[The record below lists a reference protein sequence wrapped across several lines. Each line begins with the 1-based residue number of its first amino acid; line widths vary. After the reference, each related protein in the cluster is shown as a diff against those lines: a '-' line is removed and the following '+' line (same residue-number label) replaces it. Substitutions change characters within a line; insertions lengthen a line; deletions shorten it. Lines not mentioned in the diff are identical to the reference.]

1 LIAGSL
7 ENLQESLSTLAQYV
21 AATDKYLTGSDEI
34 SQLRADLRLDR
45 RLADTAGLLEIC
57 AEGAR
62 RLSHVVEQLRSTALP
77 PAALAGQPSDLR
89 AIVDVA
95 VAMATFGRSS
105 PPLVVPDFE
114 PGYIGVSGNSQS
126 LGQVFL
132 NLVRNACDAL
142 GTQAD
147 ARIDIEARLR
157 RAPEKACFVTVSV
170 RDNGPGIRPEY
181 RDRIFD
187 EGFTTKA
194 EGGGLGLGLSICRAL
209 VAAMGGS
216 ILLLSPARGTEF
228 LVELPAVLGEPAL
241 DRCL

>member
-21 AATDKYLTGSDEI
+21 AATDKYLTGSEEI

-62 RLSHVVEQLRSTALP
+62 RLSHVVEQLRSTAA
-77 PAALAGQPSDLR
+77 PAAARGQPTDLR

-95 VAMATFGRSS
+95 VAMATFGRIS
-105 PPLVVPDFE
+105 PPLIVPDFE
-114 PGYIGVSGNSQS
+114 PDDIAVIGDSQS

-142 GTQAD
+142 ETRAG
-147 ARIDIEARLR
+147 ARIDIEARVR

-170 RDNGPGIRPEY
+170 RDNGPGIRQEY
-181 RDRIFD
+181 RDRIFE
-187 EGFTTKA
+187 EGFTTKS
-194 EGGGLGLGLSICRAL
+194 EGGGLGLGLSICREL

-216 ILLLSPARGTEF
+216 IQLLSPPRGTEF
-228 LVELPAVLGEPAL
+228 LVELPAVMGEPAP
-241 DRCL
+241 DRRL